1 MSCKRCITI
10 IFTAI
15 FLTSSVQQEVLTS
28 YAEKVE
34 AFSKELV
41 PDVSMILPT
50 LSER

>member
-1 MSCKRCITI
+1 
-10 IFTAI
+10 
-15 FLTSSVQQEVLTS
+15 VQQEVLTS
-28 YAEKVE
+28 YAEKVME